1 MKYSLKVV
9 LIFFLLFGFSSA
21 NENIRFVDINYIVN
35 NSTSGKKLNQVIE
48 SKNKKI
54 ISELNNLG
62 KKLKEKKDKIV
73 KQKNIL
79 KKDELD
85 KLIKDYEI
93 EVKKFEEIR
102 KKKRDNFNNFSIN
115 SKKKII
121 DLLNPLITNYLQK
134 ESIQLL
140 LQKDKIIF
148 GDDKLDITNEI
159 LKIFNEKHS
168 KINFEWIL
176 FKWLKI
182 D

>member
-9 LIFFLLFGFSSA
+9 LIFFLLFGLSSA

-79 KKDELD
+79 KKDELE
-85 KLIKDYEI
+85 KLVKNYEI
-93 EVKKFEEIR
+93 EVRKFEEIR

-148 GDDKLDITNEI
+148 GDDKLDITKEI

-168 KINFEWIL
+168 KISFE
-176 FKWLKI
+176 
-182 D
+182 

>member
-1 MKYSLKVV
+1 MKFSLKII
-9 LIFFLLFGFSSA
+9 LIFFSFFVVSNA

-35 NSTSGKKLNQVIE
+35 NSTSGKKLNQIIE

-54 ISELNNLG
+54 ISELNDLG

-85 KLIKDYEI
+85 KLIKNYEI

-102 KKKRDNFNNFSIN
+102 KKKRDSFNNFSIN

-148 GDDKLDITNEI
+148 GDDKLDITKEI
-159 LKIFNEKHS
+159 LKIFNDKHS
-168 KINFEWIL
+168 KINFE
-176 FKWLKI
+176 
-182 D
+182 

>member
-1 MKYSLKVV
+1 IRNSVLMKYSLKI
-9 LIFFLLFGFSSA
+9 LLFFFLFFSVSSA

-168 KINFEWIL
+168 KINFE
-176 FKWLKI
+176 
-182 D
+182 

>member
-1 MKYSLKVV
+1 MKYSLKI
-9 LIFFLLFGFSSA
+9 LLFFFLFFSVSIA

-35 NSTSGKKLNQVIE
+35 NSTSGKKLNQIIE

-54 ISELNNLG
+54 ISELNDLG

-85 KLIKDYEI
+85 KLVKNYEI

-148 GDDKLDITNEI
+148 GDDKLDITKEI

-168 KINFEWIL
+168 KISFE
-176 FKWLKI
+176 
-182 D
+182 

>member
-1 MKYSLKVV
+1 MKYSLKI
-9 LIFFLLFGFSSA
+9 LLFFFLLFGVSTA

-85 KLIKDYEI
+85 KLIKNYEI

-168 KINFEWIL
+168 KINFE
-176 FKWLKI
+176 
-182 D
+182 

>member
-1 MKYSLKVV
+1 MKYSLKII
-9 LIFFLLFGFSSA
+9 LIFFLFFGVSSA

-35 NSTSGKKLNQVIE
+35 NSTSGKKLNKVIE

-54 ISELNNLG
+54 ISELNDIG

-85 KLIKDYEI
+85 KLVKNYEI
-93 EVKKFEEIR
+93 EVRKFEEIR

-148 GDDKLDITNEI
+148 GDDKLDITKEI

-168 KINFEWIL
+168 KISFE
-176 FKWLKI
+176 
-182 D
+182 

>member
-1 MKYSLKVV
+1 MKYSLKI
-9 LIFFLLFGFSSA
+9 LLFFFLFFSVSIA

-54 ISELNNLG
+54 ISELNDLG
-62 KKLKEKKDKIV
+62 KKLKEKKDKII

-79 KKDELD
+79 KKEELD
-85 KLIKDYEI
+85 KMVKNYEI
-93 EVKKFEEIR
+93 EVKKFDEIR

-121 DLLNPLITNYLQK
+121 DLLNPLITDYLQK

-148 GDDKLDITNEI
+148 GDDKLDITKEI

-168 KINFEWIL
+168 KISFE
-176 FKWLKI
+176 
-182 D
+182 

>member
-1 MKYSLKVV
+1 MKFSLKIIS
-9 LIFFLLFGFSSA
+9 IFFLFFGISSA

-79 KKDELD
+79 KKDELE
-85 KLIKDYEI
+85 KLVKNYEI

-102 KKKRDNFNNFSIN
+102 KKKRDSFNNFSIN

-148 GDDKLDITNEI
+148 GDDKLDITKEI

-168 KINFEWIL
+168 KISFE
-176 FKWLKI
+176 
-182 D
+182 